1 MVTAK
6 SQAIR
11 LFVMEEQEI
20 YRELYKSIIPSMA
33 PVELLE
39 VSNSEDLAEIDSFV
53 ASHAPDVLILS
64 TKKLETNIIE
74 SLEKIRVNYP
84 QIGIVLL
91 LVFYTAQDIDLLRKL
106 ALAGK
111 GGMALFLKQSLDLT
125 DQLLGIITS
134 VNRGQVILDPLLTSF
149 LLMEKTESP
158 FLSQLTARESEILGL
173 LSKGYTNS
181 AIADALF
188 IDVKTVEHHINSMYS
203 KLKAGSDFNNKHPRV
218 SAARL
223 YLEAVGELS
232 TSAIS

>member
-6 SQAIR
+6 SPAIR

-33 PVELLE
+33 SVELLE
-39 VSNSEDLAEIDSFV
+39 VSTSEDLAEIDSFV

-64 TKKLETNIIE
+64 TKKLEANIIE
-74 SLEKIRVNYP
+74 SLGKIRVNYP

>member
-1 MVTAK
+1 MGPF
-6 SQAIR
+6 
-11 LFVMEEQEI
+11 L
-20 YRELYKSIIPSMA
+20 
-33 PVELLE
+33 
-39 VSNSEDLAEIDSFV
+39 VS
-53 ASHAPDVLILS
+53 
-64 TKKLETNIIE
+64 
-74 SLEKIRVNYP
+74 